1 MIDEKFGEKCDS
13 IRKYVPG
20 NIMWFEIIILNW
32 VFSGE
37 DVYEYDYTDFYP
49 EGQLDYGNQEIGMDL
64 YDKKYGWKY
73 GYLHLGHFYDSYPAM
88 I

>member
-1 MIDEKFGEKCDS
+1 MIDDKFGEKCDS

-20 NIMWFEIIILNW
+20 NITWLEIVILNW

-64 YDKKYGWKY
+64 YDKKF
-73 GYLHLGHFYDSYPAM
+73 GYLHLSHFYDS
-88 I
+88 

>member
-1 MIDEKFGEKCDS
+1 M
-13 IRKYVPG
+13 
-20 NIMWFEIIILNW
+20 
-32 VFSGE
+32 
-37 DVYEYDYTDFYP
+37 YEYDYTDFYP

-73 GYLHLGHFYDSYPAM
+73 GYLKLGHFYDSYPAM

>member
-1 MIDEKFGEKCDS
+1 MIDDKFGEKCDS

-20 NIMWFEIIILNW
+20 TITWFQPFWKWNFYSLLL
-32 VFSGE
+32 GE

-64 YDKKYGWKY
+64 NDNK
-73 GYLHLGHFYDSYPAM
+73 
-88 I
+88 